1 MSRDGVA
8 NFHVTIGY
16 QGPINQELHQSPL
29 LFKRRVSSAAL
40 DPLAKRRDGLHHP
53 RQVLESIYLTF
64 ELLFLGGQSMLF
76 LCDVLTSPLL
86 LW

>member
-1 MSRDGVA
+1 
-8 NFHVTIGY
+8 
-16 QGPINQELHQSPL
+16 
-29 LFKRRVSSAAL
+29 VSSAAL